1 MGKLDGKVALITGAA
16 AGIGRDSALAFAR
29 EGAAVAVVD
38 VREARAEQ
46 SADLVR
52 REGGDARAFAC
63 DVRSLEQAQQT
74 VAAVLSAFG
83 RIDALFNDAGTT
95 RPGDVVSVSLEDWE
109 MVLDVNLRGTFNVS
123 RAALPHMLE
132 RGTGAIIN
140 MGSVDGLTGDRNMA
154 AYNAA
159 KAAVVNLSRS
169 MAVDFGPRGI
179 RTNCICPGVIG
190 SPAILK
196 TFSEEQ
202 RARMEKATPLRRIG
216 RPSDIA
222 SLAVF
227 LASEDASFINGAAI
241 VADGGLMSRTG
252 MPI

>member
-1 MGKLDGKVALITGAA
+1 MGKLDGKVVLITGAG

-38 VREARAEQ
+38 VREPRAEHTAQ
-46 SADLVR
+46 LVR
-52 REGGDARAFAC
+52 HEGGRARAFAC
-63 DVRSLEQAQQT
+63 DVRYLDQVQRA
-74 VAAVLSAFG
+74 VADALAEFG
-83 RIDALFNDAGTT
+83 RIDVVFNDAGTT
-95 RPGDVVSVSLEDWE
+95 RPGDVVSISLEDWD

-123 RAALPHMLE
+123 RAALPHMLV
-132 RGTGAIIN
+132 RGSGAIIN

-154 AYNAA
+154 PYNAA

-196 TFSEEQ
+196 TFTDEQ
-202 RARMEKATPLRRIG
+202 RTRMEKATPLRRIG
-216 RPSDIA
+216 RPTDIA

-227 LASEDASFINGAAI
+227 LASDDSSFINGSAI
-241 VADGGLMSRTG
+241 VADGGLMARTG